1 MDDDLEPNWD
11 FDDAKYTIIIEGDPS
26 FKVTLSPTKPGPG
39 GDIGYWGRM
48 WTALSTVNAIPA
60 VCAAEPGIRTH
71 FDLGLV
77 RPPNLVRS

>member
-1 MDDDLEPNWD
+1 
-11 FDDAKYTIIIEGDPS
+11 
-26 FKVTLSPTKPGPG
+26 
-39 GDIGYWGRM
+39 M

-77 RPPNLVRS
+77 RPLNLVRT